1 MDINFSSDSE
11 DEDNDFM
18 ANLSLDP
25 KQRDKMEKRKMKK
38 TFLN

>member
-1 MDINFSSDSE
+1 MNVSSDS
-11 DEDNDFM
+11 DGGDNDFM

-25 KQRDKMEKRKMKK
+25 KQRDKMEKKKMKK